1 MEGVPNNMKKI
12 FNWQVLLALILVT
25 LSFSFYMLDYILFG
39 QLKDII
45 FYGIIDLAFL
55 FLSGL
60 IVMLFLNRLLEY
72 REKQSLL
79 KKLNMVIGTFFSEVG
94 TDLLKQCAGYENNKK
109 ELYSGLIISGSW
121 NEKDFLTAKNMIT
134 VPEIQIK
141 CNEKGLEKLKV
152 FLVER
157 RPFLLSLL
165 ANPNLLEHEAFT
177 DLLWAVFHLT
187 EELEHRSTF
196 NGLPAGDYKHLFG
209 DINRAYTRLIL
220 QWLDY
225 MAHLKRAYP
234 YLFSLALR
242 RNPFDKQA
250 DVIIK

>member
-79 KKLNMVIGTFFSEVG
+79 KKLNMV
-94 TDLLKQCAGYENNKK
+94 K
-109 ELYSGLIISGSW
+109 
-121 NEKDFLTAKNMIT
+121 
-134 VPEIQIK
+134 P
-141 CNEKGLEKLKV
+141 
-152 FLVER
+152 
-157 RPFLLSLL
+157 
-165 ANPNLLEHEAFT
+165 
-177 DLLWAVFHLT
+177 
-187 EELEHRSTF
+187 
-196 NGLPAGDYKHLFG
+196 
-209 DINRAYTRLIL
+209 
-220 QWLDY
+220 
-225 MAHLKRAYP
+225 
-234 YLFSLALR
+234 
-242 RNPFDKQA
+242 
-250 DVIIK
+250 